1 MKRQI
6 CTTLTGAAF
15 ASILLVLPQITS
27 AADEAD
33 ESAATSQAEGSAP
46 AVEQLSLSEGKILE
60 DKDNGKVVILEDPT
74 ADEITVERT
83 SIVTPGEDGEVEV
96 RNVVVVNAPSSEV
109 DDVEAIAEDEIDSS
123 EPGDSTWL
131 GRFFAAIGLGDE
143 VGDGEGNKNDPNA
156 KFRFLYHDKYAGEDI
171 KLEPQAISQEMIVT
185 DREQSRDLATPE
197 QIDAVETPV
206 LPPAKD
212 EKADKKP
219 EPFYENILF
228 EEELNAPA

>member
-33 ESAATSQAEGSAP
+33 ESAASSQAEGAAP

-60 DKDNGKVVILEDPT
+60 DKDNGKVVILKDPT

-96 RNVVVVNAPSSEV
+96 IKALIEKMKQEGKPIDWATVV
-109 DDVEAIAEDEIDSS
+109 
-123 EPGDSTWL
+123 L
-131 GRFFAAIGLGDE
+131 C
-143 VGDGEGNKNDPNA
+143 
-156 KFRFLYHDKYAGEDI
+156 
-171 KLEPQAISQEMIVT
+171 
-185 DREQSRDLATPE
+185 
-197 QIDAVETPV
+197 
-206 LPPAKD
+206 
-212 EKADKKP
+212 
-219 EPFYENILF
+219 
-228 EEELNAPA
+228 